1 MTNFPPSFNENSG
14 LLHFA
19 HTVVADI
26 SSMPLSRLGVGV
38 LVMVLVGVPV
48 VLDLVLRVDW
58 GVWLGV
64 FN

>member
-1 MTNFPPSFNENSG
+1 
-14 LLHFA
+14 
-19 HTVVADI
+19 
-26 SSMPLSRLGVGV
+26 MPLSRLGVGV
-38 LVMVLVGVPV
+38 LLVLVGVLV